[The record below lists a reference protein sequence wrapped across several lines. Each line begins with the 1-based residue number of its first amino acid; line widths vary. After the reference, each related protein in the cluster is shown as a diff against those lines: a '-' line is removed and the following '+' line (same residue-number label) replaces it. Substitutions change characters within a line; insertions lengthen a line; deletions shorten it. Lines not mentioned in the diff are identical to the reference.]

1 MLAAMCVP
9 VAMLV
14 AYSFW
19 TQNYLDIDKTFTLAN
34 YAAFF
39 QKIVYSK
46 LMVRSIT
53 ISFLCTVATL
63 LLAYP
68 MAYFIAF
75 KVTRNKLVW
84 LILITVPF
92 WTSYLLR
99 VFAWKV
105 ILGYNGLINS
115 GLITMGVID
124 EPLTFIL
131 YNRSAVIITLTHAW
145 AAFAILPIYVSLEK
159 IDRSLLEAATDLG
172 DTPFRRFMRVTLPL
186 SLPGTLVAGLLVF
199 IPTVGDYVTPQLV
212 GGTKG
217 IMIGNVIQSQF
228 GISNNWAVGG
238 LAVDHL
244 AGDHHGGGDR
254 GQYVSVVPRAGEAQ
268 VDMSAKVV
276 QAGPTTAA
284 NPFVS
289 RRKVSPLVIYAIA
302 YLAFL
307 YIPPLL
313 LPLFSFNDSI
323 YIAFPLKGFTLR
335 WYGEMAGSVALITA
349 LQNSLKVA
357 AVVCVTS
364 TIFGLLAA
372 KAMTRYRLPGSA
384 PITFMIM
391 LPLVIPGIIL
401 GIAILVLTQQ
411 IGIPLSLFT
420 IGCRAHHGER
430 TVLHAGPGCAVG
442 RVRQESGRGIARPW
456 RDRLEDVLAGD
467 LPTGVAGGG
476 RKPCC

>member
-1 MLAAMCVP
+1 MADTTQALRAGPRSYAELGMVAKVKAAYLRSETLRGFTLLSPTLFVMLAAMCVP
-9 VAMLV
+9 VAMLI

-46 LMVRSIT
+46 LMLRSIT

-115 GLITMGVID
+115 GLMTLGVID

-228 GISNNWAVGG
+228 GISNNWPLGAS
-238 LAVDHL
+238 L
-244 AGDHHGGGDR
+244 
-254 GQYVSVVPRAGEAQ
+254 SII
-268 VDMSAKVV
+268 S
-276 QAGPTTAA
+276 
-284 NPFVS
+284 
-289 RRKVSPLVIYAIA
+289 LVIITVVAIVVSMFLW
-302 YLAFL
+302 YL
-307 YIPPLL
+307 
-313 LPLFSFNDSI
+313 
-323 YIAFPLKGFTLR
+323 
-335 WYGEMAGSVALITA
+335 
-349 LQNSLKVA
+349 
-357 AVVCVTS
+357 
-364 TIFGLLAA
+364 
-372 KAMTRYRLPGSA
+372 
-384 PITFMIM
+384 
-391 LPLVIPGIIL
+391 
-401 GIAILVLTQQ
+401 
-411 IGIPLSLFT
+411 
-420 IGCRAHHGER
+420 
-430 TVLHAGPGCAVG
+430 
-442 RVRQESGRGIARPW
+442 GRGRPKS
-456 RDRLEDVLAGD
+456 A
-467 LPTGVAGGG
+467 
-476 RKPCC
+476 